1 MDFGNLFGAGELRAV
16 LEVRTHRMVQE
27 IETLDPNRL
36 QSAST
41 EELTQYFF
49 QKHRFEPVK
58 VRRADAV
65 LDNPPEEVTMDA
77 RHVPNPAY
85 GRPDVRLPGVKY
97 VLLVPFDGEPELL
110 RYQPSTYEP
119 GGTPSGFVQAGQLVL
134 SAIHRTTDPP
144 EAVKGGFD
152 RQLEDVIRH
161 AEWANNDATAW
172 LGPLRQMAW
181 ERIEARKQRLGATQD
196 VASRMG
202 FRLRERADV
211 PKTFAAPEV
220 RRKIQPV
227 VATTLPGS
235 SVPYKAEPTVPDIEY
250 DHIISLIR
258 SMATVMELS
267 PAAFASMDEESL
279 RFLLLVPLNSHYEGQ
294 ATGETFNFEGKTDIL
309 IRAKGRTIFI
319 AECKVWHGRKALLKT
334 IDQLLGY
341 TSWRDTKT
349 AIVIFNRKKDF
360 SGVLNQIRPT
370 MESHP
375 KFRRFVRQVA
385 GSEFRFIFGQR
396 DDATREFAVTVL
408 VFNVPTFVQ
417 HATVRGT
424 TEA

>member
-309 IRAKGRTIFI
+309 IRAKGRTIFDLHRRVQGLARSEGPAQDHRSAARI
-319 AECKVWHGRKALLKT
+319 HLVARHENSNRHLQSQEGLLGRAEPDQAHDGESSEVPEVRKA
-334 IDQLLGY
+334 G
-341 TSWRDTKT
+341 R
-349 AIVIFNRKKDF
+349 RK
-360 SGVLNQIRPT
+360 
-370 MESHP
+370 
-375 KFRRFVRQVA
+375 
-385 GSEFRFIFGQR
+385 
-396 DDATREFAVTVL
+396 
-408 VFNVPTFVQ
+408 
-417 HATVRGT
+417 
-424 TEA
+424 